1 MNTKIL
7 IMRKL
12 QFLFLLLAFFAN
24 PSVSILSAQTPN
36 PDADWVDLLTV
47 APDVVL
53 DIRYATT
60 NNFMAEKV
68 YDCGECY
75 LRKEVSDAISWVHKR
90 LKAQGYGGLKMFDC
104 YRPHSAQWKLW
115 KKVPNPQYV
124 ADPRKGSMHNRGSAV
139 DLTVVD
145 KNGKEL
151 DMGTGYDVFDKK
163 AYIDYTGHPANIN
176 SNRKVLQDAMIAEG
190 FRTTRTEWWHFSYT
204 KKSYPISDYQWKCE

>member
-1 MNTKIL
+1 MRIL
-7 IMRKL
+7 QLSLVLGLGLIASSAAL
-12 QFLFLLLAFFAN
+12 YSGQIPAN
-24 PSVSILSAQTPN
+24 QEGWTNVKSLESSIA
-36 PDADWVDLLTV
+36 
-47 APDVVL
+47 L

-60 NNFMAEKV
+60 NNFMGEKI
-68 YDCGECY
+68 YDCAECY
-75 LRKEVSDAISWVHKR
+75 LRTEVAQAIARVHR
-90 LKAQGYGGLKMFDC
+90 ALKAKGYGGLKMYDC

-139 DLTVVD
+139 DLTVID

-163 AYIDYTGHPANIN
+163 AYIDYTGHPATIN
-176 SNRKVLQDAMIAEG
+176 NNRKLLQEAMIAEG

-204 KKSYPISDYQWKCE
+204 KKSYEISDFQWECE

>member
-1 MNTKIL
+1 MRIL
-7 IMRKL
+7 
-12 QFLFLLLAFFAN
+12 Q
-24 PSVSILSAQTPN
+24 LSLVLVLGLIASSAALYSGQTPAN
-36 PDADWVDLLTV
+36 QEGWTNVKSLESSIA
-47 APDVVL
+47 L

-60 NNFMAEKV
+60 NNFMGEKI
-68 YDCGECY
+68 YDCAECY
-75 LRKEVSDAISWVHKR
+75 LRTEVAQAIARVHR
-90 LKAQGYGGLKMFDC
+90 ALKAKGYGGLKMYDC

-139 DLTVVD
+139 DLTVID

-163 AYIDYTGHPANIN
+163 AYIDYTGHPTSIN
-176 SNRKVLQDAMIAEG
+176 NNRKLLQEAMIAEG

-204 KKSYPISDYQWKCE
+204 KKSYEISDFQWECE

>member
-1 MNTKIL
+1 MRIL
-7 IMRKL
+7 YPA
-12 QFLFLLLAFFAN
+12 LATIFFSAMA
-24 PSVSILSAQTPN
+24 SLSILSAQTTN
-36 PDADWVDLLTV
+36 PDANWVDMRSLV
-47 APDVVL
+47 PDLVL

-60 NNFMAEKV
+60 NNFMEEKI

-75 LRKEVSDAISWVHKR
+75 LRKEVADAIARVHR
-90 LKAQGYGGLKMFDC
+90 RIKAQGYGGLKMYDC

-115 KKVPNPQYV
+115 KKVPNTQYV

-151 DMGTGYDVFDKK
+151 DMGTGFDVFDKK

-176 SNRKVLQDAMIAEG
+176 NNRKLLQTAMIAEG

-204 KKSYPISDYQWKCE
+204 LKSYPISDYLWKCR

>member
-1 MNTKIL
+1 MRIL
-7 IMRKL
+7 Y
-12 QFLFLLLAFFAN
+12 LALTTIFSSAMA
-24 PSVSILSAQTPN
+24 SVSILSAQTTN
-36 PDADWVDLLTV
+36 PDANWVDMRGLV
-47 APDVVL
+47 PDLVL

-60 NNFMAEKV
+60 NNFMEEKI

-75 LRKEVSDAISWVHKR
+75 LRKEVADAIARVHR
-90 LKAQGYGGLKMFDC
+90 RIKAQGYGGLKMYDC

-115 KKVPNPQYV
+115 KKVPNTQYV

-151 DMGTGYDVFDKK
+151 DMGTGFDVFDKK

-176 SNRKVLQDAMIAEG
+176 NNRKLLQTAMIAEG

-204 KKSYPISDYQWKCE
+204 LKSYPISDYLWKCR

>member
-1 MNTKIL
+1 MRIL
-7 IMRKL
+7 YPA
-12 QFLFLLLAFFAN
+12 LATIFSSAMA
-24 PSVSILSAQTPN
+24 SLSILSAQTTN
-36 PDADWVDLLTV
+36 PDANWVDMRSLV
-47 APDVVL
+47 PDLVL

-60 NNFMAEKV
+60 NNFMEEKI

-75 LRKEVSDAISWVHKR
+75 LRKEVADAIARVHR
-90 LKAQGYGGLKMFDC
+90 RIKAQGYGGLKMYDC

-115 KKVPNPQYV
+115 KKVPNTQYV

-151 DMGTGYDVFDKK
+151 DMGTGFDVFDKK

-176 SNRKVLQDAMIAEG
+176 NNRKLLQTAMIAKAFERQG
-190 FRTTRTEWWHFSYT
+190 RSGGIFRI
-204 KKSYPISDYQWKCE
+204 P

>member
-1 MNTKIL
+1 MRIL
-7 IMRKL
+7 
-12 QFLFLLLAFFAN
+12 Q
-24 PSVSILSAQTPN
+24 LSLVLGLGLIASSAAVYSGQTQSNQEGWTNVKSLEPGI
-36 PDADWVDLLTV
+36 A
-47 APDVVL
+47 L

-60 NNFMAEKV
+60 NNFMAEKI
-68 YDCGECY
+68 YDCAECY
-75 LRKEVSDAISWVHKR
+75 LRTEVAQAIARVHR
-90 LKAQGYGGLKMFDC
+90 ALKTKGYGGLKMYDC

-139 DLTVVD
+139 DLTVID

-163 AYIDYTGHPANIN
+163 AYIDYTGHPANVN
-176 SNRKVLQDAMIAEG
+176 NNRKLLQETMIAEG

-204 KKSYPISDYQWKCE
+204 KKSYEISDFQWKCE

>member
-1 MNTKIL
+1 MRIL
-7 IMRKL
+7 QLSLVLVLGLIASSAAL
-12 QFLFLLLAFFAN
+12 YSELAPAN
-24 PSVSILSAQTPN
+24 QEGWTNVKSLESSIA
-36 PDADWVDLLTV
+36 
-47 APDVVL
+47 L

-60 NNFMAEKV
+60 NNFMGEKI
-68 YDCGECY
+68 YDCAECY
-75 LRKEVSDAISWVHKR
+75 LRTEVAQAIARVHR
-90 LKAQGYGGLKMFDC
+90 ALKAKGYGGLKMYDC

-139 DLTVVD
+139 DLTVID

-163 AYIDYTGHPANIN
+163 AYIDYTSHPATIN
-176 SNRKVLQDAMIAEG
+176 NNRKLLQEAMIAEG

-204 KKSYPISDYQWKCE
+204 KKSYEISDFQWECE